1 MISKASNDFS
11 FLCAKSPLPQA
22 DAGEHLLPGPPLPDR
37 WQRPSTWWGRRDSV
51 PSVLLASP
59 IFGLCLSCSHPPRTP
74 SFPPSTSFS
83 HCHSFFYFINRFL
96 ICHYIYTHLPAL
108 QNTLRMESK
117 IITSDSLSHSRSKS
131 SVVIL
136 QAFLF
141 SSCLFKFIFH
151 WRVIALCCAG
161 VYHTTTWTSVHK
173 PPPSGTSP
181 LPTPQGLT
189 DRRLSALC
197 SSATSH

>member
-1 MISKASNDFS
+1 MIVDTDLPPGEAGMTLNRVN
-11 FLCAKSPLPQA
+11 SP
-22 DAGEHLLPGPPLPDR
+22 GE
-37 WQRPSTWWGRRDSV
+37 S
-51 PSVLLASP
+51 
-59 IFGLCLSCSHPPRTP
+59 CLWALFILSHPPRTP

-108 QNTLRMESK
+108 QNTLKMEIK
-117 IITSDSLSHSRSKS
+117 IIISDSLSHSRSKS

-161 VYHTTTWTSVHK
+161 VYHTTT
-173 PPPSGTSP
+173 
-181 LPTPQGLT
+181 
-189 DRRLSALC
+189 
-197 SSATSH
+197 